1 MTNRSR
7 AAPATTKKSNIKLR
21 TPLPLNKTHGVQS
34 TGATAIVYDLYNVY
48 TRGDTS
54 FHIHLQKSKNQGMT
68 YIHLTATWLYG
79 HIGRP
84 DAAQVG
90 RRHLCDAALEL
101 TRHQLEE
108 VATP

>member
-34 TGATAIVYDLYNVY
+34 TAIVYTVY
-48 TRGDTS
+48 RGDTS

>member
-1 MTNRSR
+1 MILENKLATPSLGESGER
-7 AAPATTKKSNIKLR
+7 ANPWYSELKDY
-21 TPLPLNKTHGVQS
+21 GS
-34 TGATAIVYDLYNVY
+34 TGVTP
-48 TRGDTS
+48 S
-54 FHIHLQKSKNQGMT
+54 HSSSQKSKNQGMT

>member
-1 MTNRSR
+1 MHTCPSHASVYCVVSLRRVSR
-7 AAPATTKKSNIKLR
+7 ESYSFTRESYSFTGRAPQEGEGE
-21 TPLPLNKTHGVQS
+21 PGQVF
-34 TGATAIVYDLYNVY
+34 
-48 TRGDTS
+48 TS
-54 FHIHLQKSKNQGMT
+54 FIYIKYKNRRTTT
-68 YIHLTATWLYG
+68 YIHSVATWFYG
-79 HIGRP
+79 RIGRP